1 MLVVSFIHRR
11 TYRWKGDNSK
21 AFQGAGKLLALY
33 ADGSM
38 NVYFVI
44 ILYLH
49 LYVLFH
55 FLYVC
60 HCLYF
65 LNGWFYFF
73 VLALFL
79 KKGKR
84 HLRVAVF
91 FLSFL
96 NKKASFL
103 SHFALSQRGSQM
115 LVGDCCIYFL
125 SAIFLALSVPDE
137 PGENFNCLV
146 TLKFK
151 MLGINLNKHLSVTV
165 IVYLF
170 YILYVGHQNII

>member
-1 MLVVSFIHRR
+1 MWAVSFIHRR
-11 TYRWKGDNSK
+11 TCRWKGDNSK

-33 ADGSM
+33 ADGSV

-79 KKGKR
+79 KQGKR
-84 HLRVAVF
+84 HLRVAAF

-96 NKKASFL
+96 NKKLL
-103 SHFALSQRGSQM
+103 SWVILHCLREGVRCLLETVAYIF
-115 LVGDCCIYFL
+115 
-125 SAIFLALSVPDE
+125 SAIFLALSVPHE

-151 MLGINLNKHLSVTV
+151 MLGINLNKHLSIAV

-170 YILYVGHQNII
+170 YILYVGH